1 MKLCRFTTTDAPNPR
16 YGMIEEGTV
25 SPMIDADAFSRRS
38 RRQIGRYPLEEVRL
52 VAPAEPT
59 KIVCVGR
66 NYLAHAQELGNEMP
80 SEPLLF
86 LKPPSALIGPNESI
100 VIPEVSKQVEHEAE
114 LGVVMGRAARNIG
127 ENENPL
133 AYVLGFTC
141 LNDVTARDLQ
151 RKDVQFTRAKGFDTF
166 CPIGPWLI
174 TDLDVADVSVV
185 CRVNGEEKQRGQ
197 TSAMAF
203 PVDFLIRYISR
214 IMTLNPGDV
223 IATGTPSGVSKL
235 SAGDSVE
242 VEVGGI
248 GVLTND
254 VVAGAAG

>member
-1 MKLCRFTTTDAPNPR
+1 MKLCRFITQDTPLPR
-16 YGMIEEGTV
+16 YGMIEDEIV

-38 RRQIGRYPLEEVRL
+38 RRQIGRYRLADVRL

-66 NYLAHAQELGNEMP
+66 NYLAHAKELGNEMP
-80 SEPLLF
+80 TEPLLF
-86 LKPPSALIGPNESI
+86 LKPPSSLIGPDESI
-100 VIPEVSKQVEHEAE
+100 VLPDASNRVEHEAE
-114 LGVVMGRAARNIG
+114 LAVVMGRSARNIG
-127 ENENPL
+127 DNENPL
-133 AYVLGFTC
+133 AYVLGFSC

-166 CPIGPWLI
+166 CPLGPWLI
-174 TDLDVADVSVV
+174 TDLEITDVTVL
-185 CRVNGEEKQRGQ
+185 CRVNGEEKQRGR

-223 IATGTPSGVSKL
+223 IATGTPAGVSQL
-235 SAGDSVE
+235 RAGDRVE
-242 VEVGGI
+242 VEIDGI
-248 GVLTND
+248 GVLSNG
-254 VVAGAAG
+254 VV

>member
-1 MKLCRFTTTDAPNPR
+1 MKLSRFTTEDNPTPR
-16 YGMIEEGTV
+16 YGMIEDGVV
-25 SPMIDADAFSRRS
+25 SPMIDADAFSRRT

-80 SEPLLF
+80 TEPLLF
-86 LKPPSALIGPNESI
+86 LKPPSALIGPGESI
-100 VIPEVSKQVEHEAE
+100 VLPEDSKQVEHEAE
-114 LGVVMGRAARNIG
+114 LAVVMGRAARNIG
-127 ENENPL
+127 ELENPL

-151 RKDVQFTRAKGFDTF
+151 RTDVQFTRAKGFDTF
-166 CPIGPWLI
+166 CPLGPWLI
-174 TDLDVADVSVV
+174 TDLDIAEVAVV
-185 CRVNGEEKQRGQ
+185 CRVNGQEKQRGL

-203 PVDFLIRYISR
+203 PVPYLIRYISR

-223 IATGTPSGVSKL
+223 IATGTPSGVSTL
-235 SAGDSVE
+235 NSGDTVE
-242 VEVGGI
+242 VEVQGI
-248 GVLTND
+248 GVLRNS
-254 VVAGAAG
+254 VVGPAN